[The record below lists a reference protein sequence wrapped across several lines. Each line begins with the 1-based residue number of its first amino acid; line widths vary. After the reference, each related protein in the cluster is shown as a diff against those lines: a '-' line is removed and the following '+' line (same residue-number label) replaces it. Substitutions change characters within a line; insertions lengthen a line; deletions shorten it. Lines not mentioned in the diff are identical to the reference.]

1 MKSKILVVR
10 LSALGDVCMT
20 IPVIYLFAEQNPDIA
35 VHVLTRSKFKQLF
48 FSCPENVVIIS
59 MDECFTQGFKGIL
72 KAYSELHKYNFDA
85 VADLHSV
92 LRTYVLDTLFKLTGV
107 RTVCVDKE
115 RNKRKQI
122 ISGLRE
128 KVFQASYFT
137 RYRNVFT
144 KLGFKV
150 DLSADSKFLPLV
162 RCERQLN
169 LVGIAPFA
177 RYYTKTYPIE
187 YTSELVRRLT
197 TAGYKVLLFG
207 GGEKE
212 MTIMRDMINGLENVE
227 VVSDKLTFREQ
238 LELMATLRVM
248 ISMDSANMHLASLVR
263 LPVVSVWGATH
274 PYCGFLGWHQEER
287 NAVQLNLSCRPC
299 SVFGNKPCL
308 RGDYFCLTGIQPQM
322 IIDHIRQALSERG
335 IMV

>member
-248 ISMDSANMHLASLVR
+248 ISMDSANMHLASLVST
-263 LPVVSVWGATH
+263 PVVSIWGGTTVH
-274 PYCGFLGWHQEER
+274 CGFLGWRQKQE
-287 NAVQLNLSCRPC
+287 NAIWKGLPCQPC
-299 SVFGNKPCL
+299 SISGTPRCPLKHFNCMKQMLPEDVFGYIKSRFGKDVIP
-308 RGDYFCLTGIQPQM
+308 
-322 IIDHIRQALSERG
+322 
-335 IMV
+335 